1 MKPVLRLLLG
11 AGLVAGL
18 ALGVAQLLPRRPAP
32 ARVGIAGTTPA
43 PIRVEPAPEPAALRS
58 LLDPATATDTERL
71 AACHALPATLDAAHR
86 ATLLRHLD
94 GPCPANCKPAHW
106 HALWN
111 DALNSLRR
119 QGAGADELAIFLERN
134 ATRTDCDPVIRDY
147 ALQHMRALLADSDAN
162 YLRVEDPALRER
174 LFAVLSSAA
183 TRVDTTAA
191 GTALLALN
199 HCDENRHGGEPA
211 PAAIDALVLSA
222 CGEGASDLVRITAF
236 QLAARRSLHAALP
249 ELRRMAAA
257 DARGPLSLRASACA
271 ALGVLGDA
279 TDLPLLEQ
287 AASNNPRLALAAR
300 PALNRL
306 QAATTS
312 STPSN

>member
-119 QGAGADELAIFLERN
+119 QGAGADELALFLERN
-134 ATRTDCDPVIRDY
+134 ATRPDCDPVIRDY
-147 ALQHMRALLADSDAN
+147 PVFR
-162 YLRVEDPALRER
+162 YWTRKTVKYR
-174 LFAVLSSAA
+174 LSSPWNPPFCWGVGVENACSPDQVPYQGVA
-183 TRVDTTAA
+183 M
-191 GTALLALN
+191 LLQ
-199 HCDENRHGGEPA
+199 CG
-211 PAAIDALVLSA
+211 A
-222 CGEGASDLVRITAF
+222 CS
-236 QLAARRSLHAALP
+236 
-249 ELRRMAAA
+249 
-257 DARGPLSLRASACA
+257 
-271 ALGVLGDA
+271 
-279 TDLPLLEQ
+279 
-287 AASNNPRLALAAR
+287 
-300 PALNRL
+300 
-306 QAATTS
+306 
-312 STPSN
+312 